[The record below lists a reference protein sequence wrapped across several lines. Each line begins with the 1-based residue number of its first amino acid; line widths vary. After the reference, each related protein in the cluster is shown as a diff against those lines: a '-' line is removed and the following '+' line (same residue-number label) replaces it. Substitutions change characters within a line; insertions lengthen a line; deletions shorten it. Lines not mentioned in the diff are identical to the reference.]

1 MPNRGPRK
9 RHDPKLHRKPSGHY
23 YAVFYD
29 PDRAHRKRLW
39 YSSGITDAQ
48 AAQEWFTDIC
58 RDWRRGMLDPWSQ
71 KQQRERGLG
80 EAINC
85 YFKAHPNL
93 KPTTVVT
100 RVSLLSSFTRHL
112 PAGVTLSL
120 VNEEHITSFLG
131 RPDLVL
137 ETRHGYLSI
146 LRYFFSWCI
155 KEQLLEADP
164 TSSVKL
170 PKLGRRIPEFLTP
183 MEFRRLLAA
192 VDAIYEEK
200 LNRKPRSYIQE
211 GDIIWVKAPIE
222 LAVATGLR
230 ISDVV
235 RLRWAQVRR
244 DAGII
249 LVDDRTKTGNEYT
262 VPILELAEEVLSR
275 QAEERDEDGLVF
287 HSPSGGPLSKG
298 NLQNRIRQARTYAR
312 LPKNISFHSLRHTFA
327 MWRLMQTGNIRLV
340 SVLLGHTTLD
350 QTQNYAHV
358 ALLAMRS
365 MNPAEFEAL
374 GVSWH
379 RYVTPHQAPGDGAA
393 HDQSGLMMSPS
404 LMPGTLP
411 SYESEVQ
418 PGNPVL

>member
-100 RVSLLSSFTRHL
+100 RVSQLSSFTLHL

-211 GDIIWVKAPIE
+211 GDILWVKAPIE

-244 DAGII
+244 DPASSSSTTARRPATNTPYPYSNWPRKCSRGKRKSAMKTVSCFTPLRVGRSRKATSRIGSGRRAPTPGFR
-249 LVDDRTKTGNEYT
+249 RTSASTRSATPSPRGG
-262 VPILELAEEVLSR
+262 SCR
-275 QAEERDEDGLVF
+275 QAISASSRSCWDTPRSTRRRTTPTS
-287 HSPSGGPLSKG
+287 HSWPCV
-298 NLQNRIRQARTYAR
+298 R
-312 LPKNISFHSLRHTFA
+312 
-327 MWRLMQTGNIRLV
+327 
-340 SVLLGHTTLD
+340 
-350 QTQNYAHV
+350 
-358 ALLAMRS
+358 
-365 MNPAEFEAL
+365 
-374 GVSWH
+374 
-379 RYVTPHQAPGDGAA
+379 
-393 HDQSGLMMSPS
+393 
-404 LMPGTLP
+404 
-411 SYESEVQ
+411 
-418 PGNPVL
+418 